1 MNAMA
6 GLLTTLVSVLATHSG
21 ECSIMA
27 IMTLIVTS
35 TTSGIFLI
43 LSIWY
48 KFFLMK
54 RVIAEDLAETHS
66 EASQTPHCP
75 RVGEGDLPSPPPA
88 YTAMRYSNARRGS
101 LTPGAD

>member
-1 MNAMA
+1 MNAVA

-27 IMTLIVTS
+27 IMTLVVTS

-54 RVIAEDLAETHS
+54 RVMAEDLAETRS
-66 EASQTPHCP
+66 EASQTLHCP
-75 RVGEGDLPSPPPA
+75 RMSPSDFPSPPPA
-88 YTAMRYSNARRGS
+88 YTAMR
-101 LTPGAD
+101 